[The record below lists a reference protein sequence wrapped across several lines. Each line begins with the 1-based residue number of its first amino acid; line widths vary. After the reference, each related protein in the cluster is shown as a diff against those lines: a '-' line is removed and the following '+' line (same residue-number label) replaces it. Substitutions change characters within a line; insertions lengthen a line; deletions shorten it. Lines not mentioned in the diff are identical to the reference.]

1 MVENGPKLYKIVK
14 NHPKLP
20 KWSKKS
26 FKSGQSGINGIT
38 IYQNSSI

>member
-1 MVENGPKLYKIVK
+1 MVENGLKLYKIVK

-26 FKSGQSGINGIT
+26 FKSGQSDLIGLT
-38 IYQNSSI
+38 IYQHNSI

>member
-20 KWSKKS
+20 KWSKK
-26 FKSGQSGINGIT
+26 FKSGHSGLNGLT